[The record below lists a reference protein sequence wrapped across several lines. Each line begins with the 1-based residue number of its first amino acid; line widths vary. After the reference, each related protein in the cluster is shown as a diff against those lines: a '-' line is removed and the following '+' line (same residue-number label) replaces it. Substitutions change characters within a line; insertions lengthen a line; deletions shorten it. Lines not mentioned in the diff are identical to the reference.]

1 MAGSISDFLE
11 NAWLDH
17 ICNVS
22 KTPTEHVYLALGTA
36 RTDSALTELSG
47 NGYTREEITF
57 AAASGRAIVQSGD
70 VEFGPVTTTAWS
82 AVDEWAIFD
91 ASTGGNMLAAG
102 SFSAAKDCNVG
113 RSPKVVSGE
122 IQVSVSAGGL
132 STTWANNLLNRF
144 FRNITSGTAKPS
156 TYVALCASAPA
167 DADTDISAKEISGN
181 NYSPVQ
187 VNVNGG
193 SSPTWDLAASGVVD
207 NTHEIT
213 FPTPS
218 GTWAVTH
225 MAIKETSTTGNLIF
239 WADITD
245 ESCGSGDPVSFPAGS
260 LDITVV

>member
-102 SFSAAKDCNVG
+102 SFSAAK
-113 RSPKVVSGE
+113 
-122 IQVSVSAGGL
+122 IA
-132 STTWANNLLNRF
+132 T
-144 FRNITSGTAKPS
+144 
-156 TYVALCASAPA
+156 
-167 DADTDISAKEISGN
+167 
-181 NYSPVQ
+181 
-187 VNVNGG
+187 
-193 SSPTWDLAASGVVD
+193 
-207 NTHEIT
+207 
-213 FPTPS
+213 
-218 GTWAVTH
+218 
-225 MAIKETSTTGNLIF
+225 
-239 WADITD
+239 
-245 ESCGSGDPVSFPAGS
+245 
-260 LDITVV
+260 